1 MTREEIQKEYPYL
14 YDTHVHT
21 KETSAC
27 GQATAAEI
35 VNAYKEAGY
44 TGIIITD
51 HNWYGNCGIDRSL
64 PWEEFCTQFF
74 KGYQNA
80 YEEGQ
85 KVGLQVFPGYES
97 AYDGTEFLIYG
108 LTPEDV
114 INHPEL
120 KEATIKEQLD
130 IVHSLNGMVI
140 QAHPFRNVWYIDA
153 VRIYP
158 GFVDG
163 VEGLNASQSNQLNGN
178 RDKAIWDEKAM
189 ALAKERALPM
199 TAGSDQHSTTLF
211 MGGMAFKTPV
221 SSMEDFIMRV
231 KNKAD
236 YVITNG
242 REYYSNTGELLVKWK
257 D

>member
-21 KETSAC
+21 KEASAC
-27 GQATAAEI
+27 GNAFGAEI
-35 VNAYKEAGY
+35 ARAYKEAGY
-44 TGIIITD
+44 SGIFITD
-51 HNWYGNCGIDRSL
+51 HNWYGNCAIDRSL
-64 PWEEFCTQFF
+64 PWEDFCHEFF
-74 KGYQNA
+74 KGYENA
-80 YEEGQ
+80 KRTGDEI
-85 KVGLQVFPGYES
+85 GLQVFPAYEA

-108 LTPEDV
+108 LTPEL
-114 INHPEL
+114 IAGHPEI
-120 KEATIKEQLD
+120 KDATIKEQLD

-153 VRIYP
+153 VRLYP

-163 VEGLNASQSNQLNGN
+163 LEGINASQSNAHDGN
-178 RDKAIWDEKAM
+178 REKSIWDVKAR
-189 ALAKERALPM
+189 ALAKERKLPM
-199 TAGSDQHSTTLF
+199 TAGSDQHNTTLF

-221 SSMEDFIMRV
+221 ESAEDFIKRI
-231 KNKAD
+231 KNNED

-242 REYYSNTGELLVKWK
+242 REYYSNQGELLAKWK